1 MFKTV
6 CLLIKTCTNATAN
19 ENQIYL
25 NDLCLQQEGDTP
37 LFGLGTWGVFR
48 AYLGLGLGHSGLG
61 LESLKKECT
70 WDLKI

>member
-6 CLLIKTCTNATAN
+6 CLFIKTCTNATAN

-48 AYLGLGLGHSGLG
+48 AYLGLENLNMWTWSKRQIVLG
-61 LESLKKECT
+61 T
-70 WDLKI
+70 